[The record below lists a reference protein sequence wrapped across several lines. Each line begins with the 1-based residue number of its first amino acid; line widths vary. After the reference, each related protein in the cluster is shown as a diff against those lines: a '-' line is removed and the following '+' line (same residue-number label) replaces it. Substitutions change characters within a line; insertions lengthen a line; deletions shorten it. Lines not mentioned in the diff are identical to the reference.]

1 MELYGLCFWKILPP
15 LKGVANHENT
25 HSRATEDKN
34 TVVFWVTVVPFPATE
49 NSDCKLS
56 SIATM

>member
-15 LKGVANHENT
+15 LKGDENT